1 MEPTKV
7 QGEIVMHREPQPT
20 QPERPKWP
28 GQVEP
33 AQKSEEEKEEEEET
47 KPVVTTRPIHIVSLE
62 ESAETTRTTPPTRGT
77 TMGIRIT
84 HTTQTLP
91 PTTTEA
97 PLTSIFDESAFGT
110 VTVSTAVSTEAS
122 TITSPT
128 TTQAP
133 FTVVVPTLPSFAE
146 SSTLSSTTAEQ
157 TREAQSEATVT
168 ESSSTSAVTA
178 TFAALPEETEEPME
192 PEKGVV
198 MKERPTNFG
207 DQNMMKE
214 EIEKEM
220 LEGGVTEAS
229 STGTSATTAALP
241 PGVAPTEEATT
252 TEEPSAATST
262 SAPLETVSEEAS
274 TAATTTEDTV
284 VPETPTPTISAPPA
298 TETSPAVETSS
309 VSTVSTE
316 VPPFE
321 AAPGMFEATA
331 PTVAHRQPL
340 TEETAT
346 GAEEPV
352 TTFHPPTEEVQ
363 PIPDTFA
370 MPKEPCPTPNDE
382 SDANRSDVL
391 FLLDSSN
398 SFTEQK
404 FMHAIQ
410 LILDTVAH
418 FRNIGPNGTQVSLVQ
433 YNTEPYLEFSL
444 RKHNCKQW
452 LIEDIADTDY
462 MQGDSMLGKAVEKV
476 ARFAFTKNRG
486 DRPDAENVLVVLTD
500 GQSNDRIQEP
510 VEIAKKNNL
519 TVLVIATLEANP
531 KYIMELAGNMNNV
544 FRFHTDPHKA
554 LPQKL
559 AERINS
565 IGAAMPPASPEELT
579 TLPSNTWHNE

>member
-1 MEPTKV
+1 MLRLHYE
-7 QGEIVMHREPQPT
+7 
-20 QPERPKWP
+20 
-28 GQVEP
+28 
-33 AQKSEEEKEEEEET
+33 
-47 KPVVTTRPIHIVSLE
+47 
-62 ESAETTRTTPPTRGT
+62 
-77 TMGIRIT
+77 
-84 HTTQTLP
+84 
-91 PTTTEA
+91 TEA

-110 VTVSTAVSTEAS
+110 VTVSIAVATEAS
-122 TITSPT
+122 TTVFQHPAITSTSPT
-128 TTQAP
+128 STQAP
-133 FTVVVPTLPSFAE
+133 FTVVVPTLPTFAE
-146 SSTLSSTTAEQ
+146 SSTASSTTAEQ
-157 TREAQSEATVT
+157 VTEAQSETANEATGT
-168 ESSSTSAVTA
+168 ESSSASTVTA

-192 PEKGVV
+192 PEAGVV

-220 LEGGVTEAS
+220 LEGGVTEVS
-229 STGTSATTAALP
+229 TAASVPTTVVLP
-241 PGVAPTEEATT
+241 PGVTPAEEATT

-262 SAPLETVSEEAS
+262 SAPPETVPEEAP
-274 TAATTTEDTV
+274 TVTTEGTA
-284 VPETPTPTISAPPA
+284 VPETPNTSAPPA
-298 TETSPAVETSS
+298 TESPPTVAATTPAVEASS
-309 VSTVSTE
+309 ISTVSTE
-316 VPPFE
+316 APPFE
-321 AAPGMFEATA
+321 AAPGMFEATP

-352 TTFHPPTEEVQ
+352 TTFHPSTEEVQ
-363 PIPDTFA
+363 PIPDAFA
-370 MPKEPCPTPNDE
+370 MPKGPCPTPNDE
-382 SDANRSDVL
+382 SDVNRSDVL

-462 MQGDSMLGKAVEKV
+462 MQGGNMLGKAVEKV

-510 VEIAKKNNL
+510 VEEKNGW
-519 TVLVIATLEANP
+519 
-531 KYIMELAGNMNNV
+531 K
-544 FRFHTDPHKA
+544 
-554 LPQKL
+554 
-559 AERINS
+559 
-565 IGAAMPPASPEELT
+565 
-579 TLPSNTWHNE
+579 

>member
-1 MEPTKV
+1 
-7 QGEIVMHREPQPT
+7 
-20 QPERPKWP
+20 
-28 GQVEP
+28 
-33 AQKSEEEKEEEEET
+33 
-47 KPVVTTRPIHIVSLE
+47 
-62 ESAETTRTTPPTRGT
+62 
-77 TMGIRIT
+77 
-84 HTTQTLP
+84 
-91 PTTTEA
+91 
-97 PLTSIFDESAFGT
+97 
-110 VTVSTAVSTEAS
+110 
-122 TITSPT
+122 
-128 TTQAP
+128 
-133 FTVVVPTLPSFAE
+133 
-146 SSTLSSTTAEQ
+146 
-157 TREAQSEATVT
+157 
-168 ESSSTSAVTA
+168 
-178 TFAALPEETEEPME
+178 
-192 PEKGVV
+192 

-274 TAATTTEDTV
+274 TAATTEDTV
-284 VPETPTPTISAPPA
+284 VPESPTPTISAPPA

-316 VPPFE
+316 VSPFE

-340 TEETAT
+340 TEEMAT
-346 GAEEPV
+346 DHIPSSHGRS
-352 TTFHPPTEEVQ
+352 TTHPGYVS
-363 PIPDTFA
+363 
-370 MPKEPCPTPNDE
+370 PC
-382 SDANRSDVL
+382 R
-391 FLLDSSN
+391 
-398 SFTEQK
+398 K
-404 FMHAIQ
+404 
-410 LILDTVAH
+410 
-418 FRNIGPNGTQVSLVQ
+418 

-565 IGAAMPPASPEELT
+565 IGA
-579 TLPSNTWHNE
+579 